1 SYSSCPVAW
10 KTSMSGMGVSLPE
23 GKMLTTQIAQNKN
36 DLQKATKNCTIV
48 LGRFHGYNM
57 L

>member
-1 SYSSCPVAW
+1 ISYSSCPVAW

-23 GKMLTTQIAQNKN
+23 GKMLTTQIALLNN
-36 DLQKATKNCTIV
+36 SIDNIYLYD
-48 LGRFHGYNM
+48 YNI